1 MLGIYPRSEH
11 LYIKKDLCKNTY
23 MLLFILEPSWKSCR
37 CPAIRTGKQRVA
49 ISTTGV
55 GHQDSAEKRTHEKS
69 EDWQAGP
76 AVRLLQET
84 WWGVSHRC
92 TGTGEG
98 AGWCVGM
105 GKSTEML
112 ACEAC
117 WRELCFYLNTGF
129 SLESVSTWETGCLLC
144 HSCILLCV
152 IHTQLCSERPSPEAT
167 AWCWTSW
174 HPELQ
179 AK

>member
-1 MLGIYPRSEH
+1 
-11 LYIKKDLCKNTY
+11 

-37 CPAIRTGKQRVA
+37 CPAIRTGKQHEV

-69 EDWQAGP
+69 ENWQAGP

-84 WWGVSHRC
+84 GWGVSHRC

-105 GKSTEML
+105 WKSTEML

-117 WRELCFYLNTGF
+117 RRELCFYLNTAF
-129 SLESVSTWETGCLLC
+129 SPKSVSAWETGCLLC
-144 HSCILLCV
+144 HSCTPIVCHPHTVMQWEALARSYCLMLDLLA
-152 IHTQLCSERPSPEAT
+152 SRT
-167 AWCWTSW
+167 AS
-174 HPELQ
+174 
-179 AK
+179 